1 MKYPKLWNGT
11 SPLGEALVRSLQR
24 VRSPFLSAKAGDVHA
39 NKMGGRSEV
48 FQGDDIGLLSAG
60 ATASDGLSKPY
71 RIAAAIQPRRPFTT
85 AGVLDRFSAVGNLR
99 LGYLGDGKAYTFVRS
114 GTEVPDTSR
123 TIAVTTK
130 RGRLFS
136 SVLEVAHSTARVSA
150 GVPGALTGM
159 PLQWTYGFS
168 GTRIVSPDEV
178 RPVYWRKTEDGL
190 VAVDIPVVQDFT
202 GGAFLR
208 DITPVWMHRVGPTSI
223 LGLVPV
229 EPPIDIASP
238 EPLYHLSRLALSNDN
253 GVSWSMLPPGALI
266 SEMEPTPSSPGIDFA
281 LELREFAA
289 GLVILAMSNGQWLI
303 AGVTR
308 LYSPGGSISGRGRA
322 LVLFRVTESG
332 SVMELSVP
340 TTADAGLHGFVL
352 GDEPVLQLGFGPGET
367 GTLLRFA
374 PDLADVAVLDLP
386 WVGSRHGTVLPLSP
400 TELMVPAYDGDA
412 YRLFLSGNGGATWT
426 PGGTIDR
433 KAPPPTTTERVMRR
447 YSRVELVRRNGRA
460 APTFPGQPWVGDSR
474 ITPPWEA

>member
-1 MKYPKLWNGT
+1 MKYPKLWNGA

-48 FQGDDIGLLSAG
+48 FQGGDIGLISAG

-71 RIAAAIQPRRPFTT
+71 RIAAASQPRRPFTT
-85 AGVLDRFSAVGNLR
+85 AGVLDRFSAVGNMR
-99 LGYLGDGKAYTFVRS
+99 IGYLGDGKAYTYVHP

-130 RGRLFS
+130 CGRLFS
-136 SVLEVAHSTARVSA
+136 SVLEVARSTARVNA

-168 GTRIVSPDEV
+168 GIRIVSDDEV

-190 VAVDIPVVQDFT
+190 VSVDIPVVQDFT
-202 GGAFLR
+202 SGAFLR
-208 DITPVWMHRVGPTSI
+208 DVSPVCMHRVGPTSI

-229 EPPIDIASP
+229 DPPVDAVNP
-238 EPLYHLSRLALSNDN
+238 EPLHHLSRLALSNDN
-253 GVSWSMLPPGALI
+253 GVNWSMLPPGALI
-266 SEMEPTPSSPGIDFA
+266 SEMVPTPSTWGFNFAQELRDFA
-281 LELREFAA
+281 YR
-289 GLVILAMSNGQWLI
+289 LVILAMSNGQWLI

-308 LYSPGGSISGRGRA
+308 LYSPGGTISSRGRA

-340 TTADAGLHGFVL
+340 TTADADLHGFVL

-374 PDLADVAVLDLP
+374 PDLSDVAVLDLP
-386 WVGSRHGTVLPLSP
+386 WVRSRHGTVLPLSP
-400 TELMVPAYDGDA
+400 TELMVPAYDGAA

-426 PGGTIDR
+426 PGGIIDR

-474 ITPPWEA
+474 IPPPWET